1 MSALAARLRPATF
14 DDVLGH
20 ESVVKAVQK
29 LLAKPPEDRPRCFV
43 FVGAPGGGK
52 TTLAR
57 LIAEH
62 LVPDAE
68 CRAMDV
74 DEIDAASYSGADDTR
89 NLRERVQNRPMSGGN
104 RVVIMDEAHRLSA
117 TAKDVLLKIMED
129 SPKHLYWII
138 CTSEGNKLPDSVKRR
153 GAFFELK
160 PVPGNEIKRMLVKV
174 SRKEGIYLPEAV
186 RDRIVEGADG
196 SPGMALMYLETVG
209 AMCREDMSTAEIAEV
224 ASQITQGSE
233 EAGSLPKLLLDNASK
248 LEVLKCIA
256 ALKADS
262 KDPEGTRRGV
272 LGYMESAVLGTWYKG
287 GYERPLEIMEVFC
300 AGNTFD
306 SGWSGLVVLATN
318 AVGRRG

>member
-1 MSALAARLRPATF
+1 MTALAARLRPATF

-20 ESVVKAVQK
+20 EAVVKAVQK
-29 LLAKPPEDRPRCFV
+29 LLAKPPEERPRCFT

-62 LVPDAE
+62 LVSDAE
-68 CRAMDV
+68 CRDMDV

-89 NLRERVQNRPMSGGN
+89 ALRERVQNRPMSGGN

-138 CTSEGNKLPDSVKRR
+138 CTSEGNKLPDSIKRR

-160 PVPGNEIKRMLVKV
+160 PVGPREIKGLLAKTA
-174 SRKEGIYLPEAV
+174 RKEGIFLPEAV
-186 RDRIVEGADG
+186 RDRIIDAAEG

-209 AMCREDMSTAEIAEV
+209 AMCREDMSTAEIAEA
-224 ASQITQGSE
+224 ASQITQGAGD
-233 EAGSLPKLLLDNASK
+233 AGSLPKLLLDGASK
-248 LEVLKCIA
+248 GEIIQCIA
-256 ALKADS
+256 ALKAGG
-262 KDPEGTRRGV
+262 KDAEGTRRGV
-272 LGYMESAVLGTWYKG
+272 LGYMESAVLGNWYKG
-287 GYERPLEIMEVFC
+287 GKERPLEIMEVFC

-306 SGWSGLVVLATN
+306 SGWSGLIVLATN
-318 AVGRRG
+318 AAGRG